1 MDATLIFYRD
11 SSISFIRAIAA
22 TREVVLAA
30 RYSGKVK
37 AVVQG
42 VGTQVIILLMLLKA
56 AGMNLPMLETLPW
69 WMMML
74 ITVVTFGSF
83 VDYVQANYV
92 LLRDAW
98 TNQPVK

>member
-1 MDATLIFYRD
+1 
-11 SSISFIRAIAA
+11 
-22 TREVVLAA
+22 
-30 RYSGKVK
+30 
-37 AVVQG
+37 
-42 VGTQVIILLMLLKA
+42 MLLKA